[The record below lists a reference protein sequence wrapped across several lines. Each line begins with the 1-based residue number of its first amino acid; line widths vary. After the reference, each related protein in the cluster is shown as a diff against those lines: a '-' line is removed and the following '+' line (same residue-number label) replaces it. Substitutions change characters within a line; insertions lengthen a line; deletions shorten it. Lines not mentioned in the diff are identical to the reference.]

1 MKATEA
7 ETGDMSGFE
16 RKSRCPESV
25 CSATGSLGDFGKT
38 GKDLQDLYNRL
49 LLKACPDVIL
59 VLNREMRFVIGT
71 DVLVRHLGYAG
82 SQEMIGLS
90 FQELFSRKLRTEWVE
105 GCLETCRKVLRT
117 SKSLSYNDTMSYL
130 DGTVL
135 NIHIAISS
143 AVDQDGVSQGVII
156 VMHDV
161 TDLFEAVER
170 AEKAVRTKDTF
181 LANMSHEIRTPM
193 NAIKGMSDLLLLMPM
208 GDVQR
213 SYVHNI
219 MGATDSLLTIIDDI
233 LDFSKM
239 DADRLQMVS
248 APYDPASLFTDVSN
262 IAGLKA
268 FEKGIDFVTE
278 IDPSIPAMLVGDGMR
293 IKQIMLNLLKN
304 AIRLTSQGYVKFTA
318 ECIERRGEELKLSF
332 RVEDSGA
339 GIREE
344 FLPRLFEPFAQMD
357 LQSGR
362 STDGSGLELAIGR
375 RLVELMG
382 GRMDVKSACG
392 SGSVF
397 SFTIPQ
403 RAGSTLPLAIVDN
416 PDRKRVL
423 CLADDLRCRTYGEML
438 QRLFVPFEL
447 CTNEEA
453 FAAAV
458 GNTGYT
464 HVIYRSDFGARLIER
479 YAPWR
484 FGARVI
490 AVKNMKFATQ
500 HYTEPGVEVLFEP
513 VLIIALARAL
523 NKANTESAGA
533 PPKLYSSASGKFR
546 VRNAN
551 VLIVDDNK
559 VNLLVAE
566 ELLRYYGIDSD
577 VAESGAEALGRIE
590 AKPYDL
596 VFMDHMMP
604 EMDGIEVTKRIRAL
618 DASRASVPVIALT
631 ANAVAGVR
639 ELFLQN
645 SLNDFISK
653 PIEIEELERVLRA
666 WLPQRKIVSEV
677 SDADSKTIAEAGTAE
692 GEALH
697 DLALAMGD
705 EVDVVRALDAMG
717 GSQDIY
723 LSVLGVFV
731 HSLAEHLERLGT
743 YSGTSDG
750 REAFRIEVHGMKS
763 ALANIGARRLSLD
776 ARALELAAQ
785 EGRMEF
791 IRTHYPDF
799 AQALAELGEKLDAF
813 LKNMQSPVAE
823 KIRKTSEKELND
835 LRDRLKETNVLLEA
849 LEHDAA
855 MKILDD
861 LMSASYGDDLD
872 DRLQKIRLA
881 LESYDYDAAA
891 DMIRECLGPPAANAR
906 ADGTLIADRVWR
918 ESSE

>member
-7 ETGDMSGFE
+7 ETGGMGEIGRNSG
-16 RKSRCPESV
+16 CGESV
-25 CSATGSLGDFGKT
+25 RGMNESPGDFGKT
-38 GKDLQDLYNRL
+38 GKDLQYLYNRL

-71 DVLVRHLGYAG
+71 DVLVRHLGYAD
-82 SQEMIGLS
+82 SQEMVNLS

-105 GCLETCRKVLRT
+105 GCLANCREVFRT
-117 SKSLSYNDTMSYL
+117 SEPLSYNDTMPYL
-130 DGTVL
+130 DGTVF
-135 NIHIAISS
+135 NVHIAISP
-143 AVDQDGVSQGVII
+143 AVDHDGASQGVVV

-161 TDLFEAVER
+161 TRLFEAVER

-219 MGATDSLLTIIDDI
+219 LGATDSLLTIIDDI

-239 DADRLQMVS
+239 DADKLQMVS

-278 IDPSIPAMLVGDGMR
+278 IDPSIPAMLVGDGAR
-293 IKQIMLNLLKN
+293 IKQIMLNLLNN

-318 ECIERRGEELKLSF
+318 ECIERRGEDLKLSF

-344 FLPRLFEPFAQMD
+344 LLPRLFEPFAQMD
-357 LQSGR
+357 LQSGQ
-362 STDGSGLELAIGR
+362 STDGSGLGLVISR
-375 RLVELMG
+375 RLAELMG
-382 GRMDVKSACG
+382 GHMDVKSACG

-403 RAGSTLPLAIVDN
+403 KAGSMLSLAVVEN
-416 PDRKRVL
+416 PERKRVL
-423 CLADDLRCRTYGEML
+423 CLADDLRCRAYGEML
-438 QRLFVPFEL
+438 RRLFVPFEL
-447 CTNEEA
+447 CTNEEE

-458 GNTGYT
+458 GQTGYT
-464 HVIYRSDFGARLIER
+464 HVIYRYDFGAPLVER

-500 HYTEPGVEVLFEP
+500 QYTEPGVEVLFEP
-513 VLIIALARAL
+513 ILIIALARAL
-523 NKANTESAGA
+523 NKMNTESDGTS
-533 PPKLYSSASGKFR
+533 PEPSSSAPGKFR
-546 VRNAN
+546 VQDAN

-577 VAESGAEALGRIE
+577 VAESGAEALRKIE

-604 EMDGIEVTKRIRAL
+604 EMDGIEVTKRIRAMSV
-618 DASRASVPVIALT
+618 SRASVPIVALT
-631 ANAVAGVR
+631 ANAVAGMR

-653 PIEIEELERVLRA
+653 PIEIEELDRVLRA
-666 WLPQRKIVSEV
+666 WLPRSKIV
-677 SDADSKTIAEAGTAE
+677 AEAPDEDAKTTSGNDAVG

-697 DLALAMGD
+697 NLALAMGD
-705 EVDVVRALDAMG
+705 EVDIVRALEAMG

-731 HSLAEHLERLGT
+731 HSLGEHLERLKT
-743 YSGTSDG
+743 YAGSDS

-785 EGRMEF
+785 EGREEF

-799 AQALAELGEKLDAF
+799 AQALTELGEKLDAV
-813 LKNMQSPVAE
+813 LKDMQAPATE
-823 KIRKTSEKELND
+823 KISKTSDKDLND
-835 LRDRLKETNVLLEA
+835 LRVRLKETNTLLDA

-861 LMSASYGDDLD
+861 LMLASYGDDFD

-881 LESYDYDAAA
+881 LESYDYDTAAEV
-891 DMIRECLGPPAANAR
+891 IRECLGTP
-906 ADGTLIADRVWR
+906 
-918 ESSE
+918 SS